1 VFNKTKVC
9 HLTSVHSAIDT
20 RIFYKECRTLAQAG
34 YEVVLVVTHDKND
47 VIDGVRIRAVPKPKN
62 RRERMTKTVRQV
74 YKAAV
79 AEDAYIYHFHDPELI
94 PVGIMLQLKGKKV
107 IYDVHEDV
115 PKQILTKYWIP
126 SFLRRAASASA
137 SLFEKIGSKFFDGIV
152 AATQTIADKFPLDK
166 TAAVQNFPM
175 LNELVTP
182 DATPYPNRPNNIVY
196 VGGITALRGIREM
209 VQAVELLPET
219 LKARLCLAGAF
230 SPAELYD
237 EICVMPGWGRVEF
250 LGWQSR
256 EQVAAL
262 LGRVRAGLV
271 LLHPTLNYYDALP
284 VKLFEYMSAGVPVI
298 ASDFPLWRKIV
309 ERAGCGLV
317 ADPLDPHA
325 IASAIEWL
333 LTHPDEAEAMGKRGQ
348 EAVRKLYNW
357 EIESKKLR
365 AFYEKILTGKG
376 ADVSGHF

>member
-1 VFNKTKVC
+1 MFNKAKVC
-9 HLTSVHSAIDT
+9 HLTSVHRPFDT

-47 VIDGVRIRAVPKPKN
+47 VIDEVRIKAVPKPKN
-62 RRERMTKTVRQV
+62 RRERMIKTVWQV
-74 YKAAV
+74 YKAAM
-79 AEDAYIYHFHDPELI
+79 AENSDIYHFHDPELI
-94 PVGIMLQLKGKKV
+94 PVGIMLKLKGKKV

-126 SFLRRAASASA
+126 SFLRRTASASA
-137 SLFEKIGSKFFDGIV
+137 SLFEKIGSKFFDGII
-152 AATQTIADKFPLDK
+152 AATPTIADKFPLDK

-175 LNELVTP
+175 LNELVTS
-182 DATPYPNRPNNIVY
+182 DAVPYPDRPNDIVY

-219 LKARLCLAGAF
+219 LKARLCLAGTF
-230 SPAELYD
+230 SPAKLYE
-237 EICVMPGWGRVEF
+237 EICAMPGWARVEF
-250 LGWQSR
+250 LGWQTR

-271 LLHPTLNYYDALP
+271 LFHPAPNHCDSQP
-284 VKLFEYMSAGVPVI
+284 NKLFEYMSAGVPVI
-298 ASDFPLWRKIV
+298 ASNFPLWRKII
-309 ERAGCGLV
+309 EGAGCGLV

-348 EAVRKLYNW
+348 EAVHKLYNW
-357 EIESKKLR
+357 EHEAKALIN
-365 AFYEKILTGKG
+365 FYERLLK
-376 ADVSGHF
+376 